1 MKVTPYGHI
10 CHKLLHS
17 PVYITNTLIIRCNF
31 FRFIGRKPITCPSNN
46 CLQIMVC
53 HAQSSRLRK
62 QPTFGDATTVSPAKW
77 RLRNERRNSLLMTR
91 HSPDLGSAS
100 DWLCGVGNLIQA
112 IRGTT
117 QIWGLTRHQYGI
129 FVLVSQTSFGGKTS
143 GSVAKCR
150 LFSQAKCRPTV
161 LFLQIISGSCVNET
175 TLFSFLQSLLREKWQ
190 IASLPK
196 DVH

>member
-1 MKVTPYGHI
+1 MPCAK
-10 CHKLLHS
+10 
-17 PVYITNTLIIRCNF
+17 
-31 FRFIGRKPITCPSNN
+31 
-46 CLQIMVC
+46 
-53 HAQSSRLRK
+53 SSRLRK

-91 HSPDLGSAS
+91 HSPDLVSAS

-161 LFLQIISGSCVNET
+161 LFFANNIRFMRKRNH
-175 TLFSFLQSLLREKWQ
+175 SFLLLAIALAWKMADRFASQRCSLKKQTWWSNDKTIIENSFTPKYCDFSSANNWSARHWQ
-190 IASLPK
+190 VTIFCSNSSNK
-196 DVH
+196 C